1 MTTKRRLTVEE
12 WIRFGVLAICLAF
25 CLFSLVWCIV
35 GMVKEGKE
43 LSTVLT
49 CLVSIA
55 CLFAPEIAQKIFR
68 FKMSTVIYVL
78 VLIYA
83 VTPTLGHSYE
93 FYTRVKGWDKFM
105 HTTGGLVFAM
115 FGAYLPKL
123 FTKDENC
130 NVWVCILCGFC
141 FSLAISVVWEFYEYF
156 CDSFLGKDMQK
167 DTIISWI
174 QSYKVS
180 DNPLSEV
187 GRIDGITGT
196 IVQTPNGQVEL
207 PNING
212 YLDIGLVDT
221 MHDMLVETL
230 GALVYCVAY
239 AFDKGKYTAFKY
251 LPNAQKHAENAV
263 ESAVEAIE

>member
-1 MTTKRRLTVEE
+1 MNCKRLTVEG
-12 WIRFGVLAICLAF
+12 WIKLSVLAVCLAF
-25 CLFSLVWCIV
+25 CLYSLVWCCV
-35 GMVKEGKE
+35 GMATKEKE
-43 LSTVLT
+43 FSTVFT
-49 CLVSIA
+49 CVVSII
-55 CLFAPEIAQKIFR
+55 CLFVPEIAQKLFR

-123 FTKDENC
+123 ITKKDDC

-141 FSLAISVVWEFYEYF
+141 FSLTISVLWEFYEFF

-167 DTIISWI
+167 DTVISFI

-180 DNPLSEV
+180 DNPLSDV
-187 GRIDGITGT
+187 GKIDGITGV
-196 IVQTPNGQVEL
+196 IVQTPTGDITL
-207 PNING
+207 PVGG

-221 MHDMLVETL
+221 MHDMLVETA
-230 GALVYCVAY
+230 GALVYCIAY

-251 LPNAQKHAENAV
+251 LPKTATEEA
-263 ESAVEAIE
+263 SAVENVEN